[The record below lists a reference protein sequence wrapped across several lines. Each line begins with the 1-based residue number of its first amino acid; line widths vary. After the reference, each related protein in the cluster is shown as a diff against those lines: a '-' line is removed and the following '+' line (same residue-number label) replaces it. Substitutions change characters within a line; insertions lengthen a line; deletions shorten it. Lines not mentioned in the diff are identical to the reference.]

1 MDIRINDQS
10 LDFTIENHETLGEVV
25 RDLETWLNGSDMVLY
40 SVKHRDRELL
50 SLPQEQWAAIPH
62 TEVGTLTVTAKHT
75 HELVLANLQTILE
88 FLSLL
93 ASSLD
98 GEGSGELAALIQ
110 GFPTMVESV
119 NKHFPNS
126 NPSLR
131 ALAELFGAATAE
143 EVSCWSEEKRR
154 TAVQLIDVLS
164 RDVAF
169 RLQELQDPEAAL
181 AVLSESLK
189 SCIDEISEVSILLQ
203 TSKDR
208 QAMDAIIRFSEL
220 SQSLVRLLARLVP
233 EKGKELK
240 VEGTP
245 LQNFYEQLNG
255 ILTELLDAFSANDSV
270 LIGDLMEYE
279 IAPRL
284 EQLRA
289 FLQDLQQ

>member
-1 MDIRINDQS
+1 VDIRINDQS